1 MGKTLITILILVAIS
16 LPVTCMTLITDS
28 YGKAHAEESRT
39 IFDPKYPAGV
49 IYGFVEGCYLAF
61 EDQQFMSG
69 ILWPEDLKEIC
80 GCVMD
85 GIREAVPLQEFI
97 DEWEAE
103 LTPKQTQMSEM
114 FGMICTDQILKKK
127 GSEERI

>member
-16 LPVTCMTLITDS
+16 LPKV
-28 YGKAHAEESRT
+28 YAEESRT

-61 EDQQFMSG
+61 EDQQFMSD
-69 ILWPEDLKEIC
+69 ILWPDDLKEIC

-85 GIREAVPLQEFI
+85 GIREAVPLQEFM
-97 DEWEAE
+97 DEWEEE
-103 LTPKQTQMSEM
+103 LTPEQASLSEM
-114 FGMICTDQILKKK
+114 FGMMCTDEILKKRV
-127 GSEERI
+127 SREPI